1 MKLNENKLVF
11 ALKNSKV
18 PSLFQHRT
26 WSTDYNNKTV
36 CYWNHLLWEKILET
50 KYIKGNAIDKDAFYN
65 LCRFFITYEECLIL
79 FKRINMK
86 SKCINFKEFD
96 IFLECL
102 DITDYDNIIGS
113 LEPEQG
119 DPVTPDIEPE
129 PDPEPEPE
137 PEKGDPVTLDIE
149 PEQGHSV
156 VPDIEPE
163 KEPKQKDK
171 NNIFTNI
178 KNFFKYFIDL
188 F

>member
-50 KYIKGNAIDKDAFYN
+50 KYIKGNAIDKDEFYN

-113 LEPEQG
+113 LEPEPEPEPDQG
-119 DPVTPDIEPE
+119 DPVT
-129 PDPEPEPE
+129 
-137 PEKGDPVTLDIE
+137 
-149 PEQGHSV
+149 
-156 VPDIEPE
+156 PDIEPE

-171 NNIFTNI
+171 NNIFTDI